1 MGIIHDAQAFVQSLL
16 APLKRRRCPRCGS
29 PLLKKNGTYTRTL
42 RDLGGI
48 RQIRVQRCRCCD
60 CGHTFSEQRPE
71 IAPHRWYTR
80 RVQRKYLDHFRK
92 LKLASDTYPAGPSE
106 RQLVPVVG
114 RRSATLSGSGRVV
127 ATGGSAGKL

>member
-80 RVQRKYLDHFRK
+80 RVQRKYLD
-92 LKLASDTYPAGPSE
+92 LYVT
-106 RQLVPVVG
+106 
-114 RRSATLSGSGRVV
+114 
-127 ATGGSAGKL
+127 